1 MVLVYFC
8 RVPRGAADPDQSR
21 GADIKAQATICAQCK
36 IGVSLLKN
44 KHSRD
49 GPAAEFFLLDS
60 DSKYINKVLVN
71 KPNLRQYRLGDRYAE
86 LFFDTDL
93 VYTVG
98 VGDYRKDWFFAH
110 EERQ

>member
-1 MVLVYFC
+1 
-8 RVPRGAADPDQSR
+8 
-21 GADIKAQATICAQCK
+21 
-36 IGVSLLKN
+36 
-44 KHSRD
+44 D
-49 GPAAEFFLLDS
+49 GPAAEFFVPDS

-71 KPNLRQYRLGDRYAE
+71 KPNLRFRQYRLGDWYAE

-98 VGDYRKDWFFAH
+98 FGDYRKDWFFAQ